1 VPKDLDAQ
9 AQRAAKAV
17 GDESRGPVLVDPP
30 PVPPMPPAVS
40 HDGPVGP
47 RPVLVEAVEPEPPTA
62 SAGEA
67 PASGSAVVSLDGPAR
82 DPAPAGATEPDVCRW
97 WVVADPRHEAR
108 LRRLLDG
115 PPRAAEP
122 GA

>member
-1 VPKDLDAQ
+1 
-9 AQRAAKAV
+9 
-17 GDESRGPVLVDPP
+17 
-30 PVPPMPPAVS
+30 M
-40 HDGPVGP
+40 P
-47 RPVLVEAVEPEPPTA
+47 RPVL
-62 SAGEA
+62 A
-67 PASGSAVVSLDGPAR
+67 PAPDRIEDPEAGPADPSPSVDDTAQGSPVVSFEGSVR
-82 DPAPAGATEPDVCRW
+82 DRAPADDGEPDVCRW